1 MLIKLTS
8 YQIQQ
13 RQIQYV
19 GQICKCTRQLLNYI
33 GYIQFSFKLLNYLC
47 SPLYSV
53 YFNVQLWFFQIIF
66 LSEFHEIKWAPLRP
80 NPEEVELYTIVQ
92 MARTELWERILDVF

>member
-1 MLIKLTS
+1 MYKTTLKLYWLYSVLFQIIKLF
-8 YQIQQ
+8 
-13 RQIQYV
+13 V
-19 GQICKCTRQLLNYI
+19 
-33 GYIQFSFKLLNYLC
+33 FSTV
-47 SPLYSV
+47 SV